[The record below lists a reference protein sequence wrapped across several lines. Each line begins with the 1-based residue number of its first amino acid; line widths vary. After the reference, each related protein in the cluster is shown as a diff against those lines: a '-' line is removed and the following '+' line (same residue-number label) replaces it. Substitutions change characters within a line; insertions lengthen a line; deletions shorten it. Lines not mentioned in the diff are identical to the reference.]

1 MLDNFKLNKLIVNV
15 LKQNNI
21 TTLTDV
27 QLETFNPIMNQ
38 ENLLVNA
45 HTGTG
50 KTLSFL
56 IPLYEKIILNK
67 KTKTLILVPNRE
79 LANQIYQN
87 CLLFDKEINS
97 SSICVIGGV
106 NQQDQIKNLKLQWN
120 NLICTPG
127 RIIDLVK
134 QNQLDLNDISTFIID
149 ESDMMLDFGFINDL
163 YWIND
168 KLTNKKQTLLFSATN
183 NKIHNKLS
191 FIFNNQPYTV
201 IDLKKGT
208 KTNNDITNLLYFVNN
223 KNKTNLLID
232 VIKQKPGAT
241 YVIFMNMIK
250 DINYVARE
258 LFKNR
263 IAFEIISSEKSQKQ
277 RETSI
282 EKFKNYHS
290 NVLIAT
296 DVISRGIHIDNI
308 DFIINYNVPKQF
320 DTFIHRVGRTGR
332 MNCSGTS
339 ITFCDQNE
347 YYLVKRIINET
358 KIKIV
363 QDHKYNEPYDLKKI
377 NSAKPSSEDNVEK
390 LLIGLT
396 NKKFSYDKKMSKSQN
411 EKIKKKIERKNR
423 ENLNKKIDNFQWG
436 YKKLK

>member
-27 QLETFNPIMNQ
+27 QLESFNPIMNQ

-97 SSICVIGGV
+97 SSICIIGGV

-201 IDLKKGT
+201 IDLKKRT

-347 YYLVKRIINET
+347 YFLVKRIINET